1 MAQKGDINMKQK
13 YMTTSEAAEKWNI
26 SQRDISK
33 ASREGY
39 VDEAFKN
46 EKGIWQISSNAWTIV
61 NKVDK

>member
-26 SQRDISK
+26 SQCDISK

-46 EKGIWQISSNAWTIV
+46 EKGIWQISSNA
-61 NKVDK
+61 